1 MAYFKPK
8 GAERGASQAE
18 PRTLF
23 LWAQWSYGGLV
34 TFSLHGLVDNSLE
47 GRVQGMGNKAVL
59 GPLEEALY
67 DYMGSPKLTPG
78 SSVR

>member
-1 MAYFKPK
+1 MPPRLS
-8 GAERGASQAE
+8 RG
-18 PRTLF
+18 PF
-23 LWAQWSYGGLV
+23 SYGPSGAMGVL
-34 TFSLHGLVDNSLE
+34 SLSPSMGLVDNSLE